1 MSDIAPNAFIGKPEP
16 PADADLATVL
26 GPAKPVWDSLL
37 DAIAEQHGVNV
48 QEWKSYSSKAGWSLR
63 LSRAKRTI
71 VWLSPCEGC
80 FRVAFIFGDRA
91 LQAVRALKL
100 SAQAARALD
109 EAVRYPEGTGVR
121 LLVKAAKDL
130 PSVLKLAVAKLQN

>member
-16 PADADLATVL
+16 PADADLATGL
-26 GPAKPVWDSLL
+26 GTAKPAWDSLL
-37 DAIAEQHGVNV
+37 VAMAEQHGVNV

-63 LSRAKRTI
+63 LARAKRTV

-91 LQAVRALKL
+91 LEAVRVLKL